1 MLEKSIDDYWNV
13 DGDRDLSD
21 GWTVF
26 SEFTILDG
34 KPPDGYTWFRGAAD
48 KEAND
53 IQARLFVAR
62 DMERHVR
69 SVETKRKAKVSYRKT
84 EA

>member
-1 MLEKSIDDYWNV
+1 MVW
-13 DGDRDLSD
+13 G
-21 GWTVF
+21 T
-26 SEFTILDG
+26 T
-34 KPPDGYTWFRGAAD
+34 D

-53 IQARLFVAR
+53 IQARLLVAR

-69 SVETKRKAKVSYRKT
+69 SVETKREAKEDCRKT